1 MPPLRLDM
9 SPEACNDR
17 LALYV
22 GVAKLS
28 EGPHGCAYSVRHT
41 RSKKLCTM
49 HVVEW
54 EDLNAGSK
62 EANDALEQ
70 HYKDHTSFLK
80 IVIQA
85 PLNGIFSDFVADVAD
100 VSWVILAMRL
110 PVLK

>member
-41 RSKKLCTM
+41 RS
-49 HVVEW
+49 
-54 EDLNAGSK
+54 
-62 EANDALEQ
+62 
-70 HYKDHTSFLK
+70 
-80 IVIQA
+80 
-85 PLNGIFSDFVADVAD
+85 
-100 VSWVILAMRL
+100 
-110 PVLK
+110 